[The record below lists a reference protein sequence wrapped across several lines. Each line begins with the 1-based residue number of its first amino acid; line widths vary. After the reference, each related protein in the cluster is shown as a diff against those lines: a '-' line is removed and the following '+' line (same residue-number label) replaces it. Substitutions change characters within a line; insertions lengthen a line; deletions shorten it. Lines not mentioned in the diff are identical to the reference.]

1 MREAISMHSAHLRLQ
16 SIKHRRA
23 ITPMRKLPCLILA
36 STALVG
42 HALYRALHCSLM
54 PLLLQRELRRAR
66 LGVGHAR
73 LLAHRLHSG
82 LGDAHTSLESP
93 PRLGRLLM
101 REVISMQSDSIR
113 LMG

>member
-1 MREAISMHSAHLRLQ
+1 MHSAHLRLQ

-23 ITPMRKLPCLILA
+23 ITPMRKLPRLILA
-36 STALVG
+36 STALIG
-42 HALYRALHCSLM
+42 HALYRALHFSLM

-101 REVISMQSDSIR
+101 REAISMQSDSIR